1 MESLSTLLPL
11 ILVGTVIW
19 LLVRSSKRRQ
29 RGPAE
34 LTAPFQTSQGGPGG
48 AVAASEPVPMGTFK
62 AAVSDLPASDSV
74 PEGWYPDPE
83 GKPCAR
89 YWDGDSWTDKTRPV
103 TGPIPQTPVDAASRA
118 AVPAGGQF
126 GYRASDNTFHG
137 SLAQLMPLAVRAVQS
152 FGWTVTG
159 ASETASMLSFETKV
173 SWGSWSGITCS
184 LTFHEMAPGIWRVT
198 GTGKQNLRGR
208 QAFTMDMGES
218 SGKVTK
224 AVEKMKT
231 LAPRVG

>member
-11 ILVGTVIW
+11 VLVGTVIW
-19 LLVRSSKRRQ
+19 MLVRWSKSRQ
-29 RGPAE
+29 GGPAD
-34 LTAPFQTSQGGPGG
+34 LTAPIQASPGARAVNVEASSLAPSG
-48 AVAASEPVPMGTFK
+48 ATGETLSDVP
-62 AAVSDLPASDSV
+62 PSDSV
-74 PEGWYPDPE
+74 PEGWYPDPD

-89 YWDGDSWTDKTRPV
+89 YWDGDAWTDKTRPL
-103 TGPIPQTPVDAASRA
+103 TGPVPQTFAPAASA
-118 AVPAGGQF
+118 AAASVGGQF

-159 ASETASMLSFETKV
+159 ANETASMLTFETKV

-218 SGKVTK
+218 SGKVMK
-224 AVEKMKT
+224 AIGKMKA
-231 LAPRVG
+231 LAPKLG